1 MHRRVEDWSCVVSE
15 GPSKPAYVVLRE
27 VGKDRWHV
35 IGEVERKPGL
45 SARNAR
51 AQAIRDATGGN
62 IRPGQAYRAVLR
74 SEWRI
79 AADLPE
85 PRPDA

>member
-1 MHRRVEDWSCVVSE
+1 M
-15 GPSKPAYVVLRE
+15 
-27 VGKDRWHV
+27 DRWQV

-51 AQAIRDATGGN
+51 AQAIEDATGG
-62 IRPGQAYRAVLR
+62 RVRAGQVYRAILS

-79 AADLPE
+79 AAD
-85 PRPDA
+85 